1 MRKLV
6 GILIVLGLT
15 LSAMNVFGVVP
26 STPNKPTTPTEE
38 RFSKREQFRAKL
50 MEIKNEEK
58 RALAERLQ
66 QRIDEVNLRL
76 CENYENYLKK
86 IEMILDKMEDIVA
99 ELKTKE
105 IKTENV
111 EKMIQQA
118 RDKIAELKAKV
129 SQLKEKDYTVNITGE
144 KFLKVNFGSTMSQ
157 LRKDH
162 RNLRTEIKSL
172 RKLVGQILIELRK
185 LSPSPVPTPSLVPT
199 PLPATPSTPTQ
210 P

>member
-15 LSAMNVFGVVP
+15 VSAMNAFGVTP
-26 STPNKPTTPTEE
+26 STPNKPATPTEE
-38 RFSKREQFRAKL
+38 RFSKREQFRTKL

-66 QRIDEVNLRL
+66 QRIDEVNIRL

-105 IKTENV
+105 INTENV
-111 EKMIQQA
+111 EKMVQQA
-118 RDKIAELKAKV
+118 RDKIAELKAKI
-129 SQLKEKDYTVNITGE
+129 SQQKEKDYTVNITGE
-144 KFLKVNFGSTMSQ
+144 KFLRVNFGSTMSQ

-162 RNLRTEIKSL
+162 QSLRTEIKSL

-185 LSPSPVPTPSLVPT
+185 LAPAPVPKPSLVPT

>member
-1 MRKLV
+1 MRKLI
-6 GILIVLGLT
+6 GILIVFALAI
-15 LSAMNVFGVVP
+15 SVMNVFAVRP
-26 STPNKPTTPTEE
+26 STPNKPATPTEE
-38 RFSKREQFRAKL
+38 KLSKREQFRAKL

-66 QRIDEVNLRL
+66 QRIDEINLRL

-99 ELKTKE
+99 ELKTKG

-118 RDKIAELKAKV
+118 RDKIAELRAKV
-129 SQLKEKDYTVNITGE
+129 NQQKEKDYTVNITGE